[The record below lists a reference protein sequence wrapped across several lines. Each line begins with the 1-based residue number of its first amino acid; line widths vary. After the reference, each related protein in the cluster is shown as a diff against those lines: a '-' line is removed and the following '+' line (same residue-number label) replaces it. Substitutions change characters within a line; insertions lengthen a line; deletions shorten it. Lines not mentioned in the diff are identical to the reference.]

1 MKLSYIW
8 VRDFKGFHKEEF
20 NFSSEF
26 SYNYDEENQVIT
38 RHKNI
43 KYIPDFFGE
52 SINGVTGIVG
62 KNATGKTNLLE
73 LIQYIVYGANNI
85 INSSFV
91 CITEDSQGALL
102 YTSDIDEIANNFGAN
117 VKIYKNQLEGLDSI
131 FFSNVFDG
139 RNYNFSKKVLN
150 LSTNSLLRTQF
161 GENVNR
167 NYQNTIKEQ
176 IRFFNSNQIQLLK
189 VLQTKDVSEDLDSI
203 TPEQIVLTS
212 PIWSNI
218 RRRFTN
224 FQKELS
230 FRRKIEINLE
240 DFIKDY
246 RQKITTSKSKKVFL
260 YYTAFLVFVDVLLNR
275 EIYKFKETKVFHTRE
290 ELDVKL
296 EDLLRPLNSKN
307 SLENLFDYWTG
318 SFAEEINVF
327 FELKRTANFLQELRD
342 DPYWIEAQGKRQDL
356 GKYSNRKI
364 QFQFEYDKKFGR
376 LLNRYLDA
384 VSNQNLVYTIDWLGM
399 SSGHKAFVNLF
410 SKFYS
415 IRNKIDNDNVIITI
429 DEGDLY
435 FHPQWQREFLNSLL
449 VVLPKILECNIQL
462 FLTTHSPFLLSD
474 LPKNNLIFLERN
486 NIELNVIPN
495 SKIDGETFG
504 GNIGELYLD
513 AFFMEGKLLSEFAA
527 HKIQTLVDKIN
538 RKEDLSLDD
547 RNLINL
553 IGEDLIRIQINN
565 LLNDSNR

>member
-8 VRDFKGFHKEEF
+8 ILDFKGFYNEEF

-26 SYNYDEENQVIT
+26 LYSYDQSKQVVT
-38 RHKNI
+38 RNKNN
-43 KYIPDFFGE
+43 KYIPNFFGE
-52 SINGVTGIVG
+52 GITEVTGIVG

-73 LIQYIVYGANNI
+73 LIQYIVYGANTI
-85 INSSFV
+85 INSSFL
-91 CITEDSQGALL
+91 CIIENPQGALIYSL
-102 YTSDIDEIANNFGAN
+102 NIDDITNNFGAKV
-117 VKIYKNQLEGLDSI
+117 VKYKNQIEGFESV

-139 RNYNFSKKVLN
+139 RNYNFSKKALN

-176 IRFFNSNQIQLLK
+176 IRFFNSNEIQLIK
-189 VLQTKDVSEDLDSI
+189 TLQTNDISEDFDNI

-230 FRRKIEINLE
+230 FRRNIEINLE

-246 RQKITTSKSKKVFL
+246 RQKITISKSKKVFL

-290 ELDVKL
+290 ELDMKL
-296 EDLLRPLNSKN
+296 EGLLLPLNSKT

-327 FELKRTANFLQELRD
+327 FELKRTANFLRELRD
-342 DPYWIEAQGKRQDL
+342 DPYWIEAQGERQDL

-364 QFQFEYDKKFGR
+364 QFKFEYDKKFGR

-415 IRNKIDNDNVIITI
+415 IRNKIDKDNVIITI

-486 NIELNVIPN
+486 SIELNVIPN
-495 SKIDGETFG
+495 SEIDGETFG

-513 AFFMEGKLLSEFAA
+513 AFFMQGKLISEFAA
-527 HKIQTLVDKIN
+527 SKIQELIYKIKN
-538 RKEDLSLDD
+538 ERALSREDEILIESIGDEFIKIEIQNL
-547 RNLINL
+547 RNGKN
-553 IGEDLIRIQINN
+553 
-565 LLNDSNR
+565 